1 MGSLELPYFAVEK
14 HSSFFS
20 FAQTF
25 SPSQDLFSHW
35 PTQPDSTHQPD
46 PLLKF
51 SPSLTGE
58 FQHVLRLLFQPLN
71 LLAASASPEL
81 FICCSDTSPG
91 RFHALAV
98 AETSGES
105 VGGSRSLTHAFLTI
119 PGTGYAGW
127 GFFITHACVCVVP
140 RVSLCEGS
148 RQRVLVNAR

>member
-51 SPSLTGE
+51 PPSLTGE

-71 LLAASASPEL
+71 LLAASASPRSCL
-81 FICCSDTSPG
+81 FVARTLRPG
-91 RFHALAV
+91 DSTLSQSWRRPVKA
-98 AETSGES
+98 S
-105 VGGSRSLTHAFLTI
+105 VGVARARTRSWPFRGRVMQGGGSLLR
-119 PGTGYAGW
+119 
-127 GFFITHACVCVVP
+127 THACVWY
-140 RVSLCEGS
+140 RV
-148 RQRVLVNAR
+148 